1 MILFVIYC
9 ISYILI
15 SSLLMPSCERCCGW
29 LFSNSHGEYNLFF
42 LFVCVGISHRYVC
55 VRAISLNYSLGAWR
69 ERAVRRHAAF
79 SGQLVDKAVWWKQKA
94 QKIFFC
100 IPFTISRWILVCTY
114 SREICLWCR
123 VEYAYWRRFYLLN
136 RTNNSL
142 FTWVKAKKPKNALSS
157 AEQKIL

>member
-42 LFVCVGISHRYVC
+42 LFVCVGISHWYVC
-55 VRAISLNYSLGAWR
+55 VRAIPLNYSLGAWR

-94 QKIFFC
+94 QKIFLHPVHRQQVDFSLHVYC
-100 IPFTISRWILVCTY
+100 

-136 RTNNSL
+136 RTNNSFL
-142 FTWVKAKKPKNALSS
+142 T
-157 AEQKIL
+157 